1 MFRIDN
7 TVTTT
12 LDYPDL
18 IIQTLHEPGANRLA
32 LLDLDWD
39 LDCLDRH
46 RDRDRKDMTS
56 GREKPDVDW
65 ADVDWSDVDW
75 ALPSE
80 NMNQTSFWSN
90 S

>member
-56 GREKPDVDW
+56 GREKPESLLGSYFLS
-65 ADVDWSDVDW
+65 A
-75 ALPSE
+75 AFIE
-80 NMNQTSFWSN
+80 YESN
-90 S
+90 FILVE